1 MSNISTE
8 EMDQALRQ
16 CESEPIH
23 QIGQIQPH
31 GALLVLSPD
40 SRRIVLQAS
49 GNLEEFFDLYV
60 AVVCGNPLAEVIG
73 VATAEQIEQL
83 IQQAGDNNPAA
94 KVISFVHRQVIHN
107 LQARVFLSGNMF
119 VLELMH
125 DVGEDQ
131 GQNIGGLL
139 QMLQRSLLTVNTE
152 RDIHRYFDRVA
163 TVVRELTEFDCVM
176 VYRFDA
182 IWEGEVIAES
192 RVETVHSYLGTRFPA
207 SDIPSQARKLYTRN
221 LVRQIADVGAK
232 GIPVL
237 PALNPDTQQPLDMTY
252 SVLRSL
258 SSVHVEYLRNMGVS
272 ASMSISLLQ
281 NGRLWGL
288 IACHHMTPKQVP
300 YPLQE
305 AAAFIS
311 DIVSTRLALTEINE
325 QRNLGTEATRIIGEL
340 LKSIASSTTGDLQL
354 KLLPELR
361 VLLGATGIVMT
372 VEGKHH
378 VQGAVPQ
385 SKELNGLFAWLCT
398 QPATDVFGCDCLA
411 KVFAPAGSYAVIASG
426 ILVAPLTN
434 DMHNSVIWLRKERI
448 RTLQWAGSPEKVL
461 SKDRAGVRLSPRKSF
476 ENWTESWR
484 GRCEPWS
491 YSEIETARSIAQI
504 LTQGL
509 SQKSKLELEQQKNQ
523 QANEALNRVHLLLKE
538 AEQIGR
544 VGGWEFYLD
553 DEKLTWTEGVYDIH
567 EVDDEL
573 DLTVENTLNFYTPA
587 SRPVIE
593 QAVRRTV
600 EHGEPFDLELE
611 IFTAKGNLRNVH
623 VIGNADREHRRV
635 FGFFQDITERKQAEA
650 ELEQYRH
657 HLEEMV
663 EQRSAELTRTEAKAS
678 HILNSSADGLYG
690 IDAEGK
696 VTFINP
702 AACALLGYTPEQ
714 AMGHYPHSLFHHS
727 RPDGSPYPY
736 EECPTH
742 DALQSGKEVR
752 TDNEVYWHADG
763 HPVPLMSAMHPMV
776 QDGKVTGAVISFVD
790 VSEQRATAAA
800 RELALIAAETL
811 ARLRSEFLANMSHEI
826 RTPLNGVLGF
836 ATTGQRNYQ
845 NPVKALNAF
854 NQILASGKRL
864 LGVINDILDF
874 SKIEA
879 GKLHIEQTQI
889 TLVEVIRQAVELVSE
904 RDRAKHISLQVKLA
918 QDLPQSCIGDPLRL
932 GQVLLNLLSNAIKFT
947 EAGSV
952 TLS

>member
-340 LKSIASSTTGDLQL
+340 LKSIASCVF
-354 KLLPELR
+354 R
-361 VLLGATGIVMT
+361 ATWTPIPG
-372 VEGKHH
+372 EAGHRF
-378 VQGAVPQ
+378 Q
-385 SKELNGLFAWLCT
+385 SK
-398 QPATDVFGCDCLA
+398 
-411 KVFAPAGSYAVIASG
+411 
-426 ILVAPLTN
+426 
-434 DMHNSVIWLRKERI
+434 
-448 RTLQWAGSPEKVL
+448 
-461 SKDRAGVRLSPRKSF
+461 
-476 ENWTESWR
+476 
-484 GRCEPWS
+484 
-491 YSEIETARSIAQI
+491 
-504 LTQGL
+504 
-509 SQKSKLELEQQKNQ
+509 
-523 QANEALNRVHLLLKE
+523 
-538 AEQIGR
+538 
-544 VGGWEFYLD
+544 LD
-553 DEKLTWTEGVYDIH
+553 SDST
-567 EVDDEL
+567 
-573 DLTVENTLNFYTPA
+573 
-587 SRPVIE
+587 
-593 QAVRRTV
+593 
-600 EHGEPFDLELE
+600 
-611 IFTAKGNLRNVH
+611 
-623 VIGNADREHRRV
+623 
-635 FGFFQDITERKQAEA
+635 
-650 ELEQYRH
+650 
-657 HLEEMV
+657 
-663 EQRSAELTRTEAKAS
+663 
-678 HILNSSADGLYG
+678 
-690 IDAEGK
+690 
-696 VTFINP
+696 
-702 AACALLGYTPEQ
+702 
-714 AMGHYPHSLFHHS
+714 
-727 RPDGSPYPY
+727 
-736 EECPTH
+736 
-742 DALQSGKEVR
+742 
-752 TDNEVYWHADG
+752 
-763 HPVPLMSAMHPMV
+763 
-776 QDGKVTGAVISFVD
+776 
-790 VSEQRATAAA
+790 
-800 RELALIAAETL
+800 
-811 ARLRSEFLANMSHEI
+811 
-826 RTPLNGVLGF
+826 
-836 ATTGQRNYQ
+836 
-845 NPVKALNAF
+845 
-854 NQILASGKRL
+854 
-864 LGVINDILDF
+864 
-874 SKIEA
+874 
-879 GKLHIEQTQI
+879 
-889 TLVEVIRQAVELVSE
+889 
-904 RDRAKHISLQVKLA
+904 
-918 QDLPQSCIGDPLRL
+918 
-932 GQVLLNLLSNAIKFT
+932 
-947 EAGSV
+947 
-952 TLS
+952 